1 MKKNSEFLS
10 GVRDGVPIALAYFAV
25 SFALGITAGKIGF
38 SAIQAFVASLTNNA
52 SAGEYAAF
60 SLIAFGSSFLEV
72 AIVELITNAR
82 YFLMAATLSQ
92 KFSRKTPFYHR
103 LFIGFGLTDE
113 IFAINVARNG
123 YLAPSYT
130 YGAMAVA
137 LPSWATGTALGVI
150 VGDVLPAFAVSA
162 LGVALYGMF
171 ISIIVPPA
179 TKDKTLAVTVLISF
193 ALSTLSEKLPFLST
207 VSSGIKMI
215 ILTVAI
221 SLVAAIVKP
230 VPTEQDEK

>member
-1 MKKNSEFLS
+1 ME
-10 GVRDGVPIALAYFAV
+10 
-25 SFALGITAGKIGF
+25 
-38 SAIQAFVASLTNNA
+38 
-52 SAGEYAAF
+52 
-60 SLIAFGSSFLEV
+60 
-72 AIVELITNAR
+72 
-82 YFLMAATLSQ
+82 
-92 KFSRKTPFYHR
+92 
-103 LFIGFGLTDE
+103 
-113 IFAINVARNG
+113 
-123 YLAPSYT
+123 
-130 YGAMAVA
+130 VA

-230 VPTEQDEK
+230 VSTEQDEK

>member
-60 SLIAFGSSFLEV
+60 SLIAVGSSFLEV

-92 KFSRKTPFYHR
+92 KFSGKFYHR

-123 YLAPSYT
+123 YLVPSYT

-230 VPTEQDEK
+230 VPTEQAEK